1 MQFLLILSEDPDRI
15 HSEDAVRRTG
25 EYAMELMGKGKLVG
39 GAPLR
44 PQAEARRIRKDGD
57 APRVIDGPFAET
69 KEVIAGYM
77 ILEAA
82 SLDEATELAQ
92 RCPNAEFGTV
102 EVREIVPMG

>member
-1 MQFLLILSEDPDRI
+1 MQFMYILSEDPDRI
-15 HSEDAVRRTG
+15 KTDEAVRRTG
-25 EYAMELMGKGKLVG
+25 EYAMDLLGKGKLAS

-57 APRVIDGPFAET
+57 TVSVMDGPFTEA

-77 ILEAA
+77 IVEADSLE
-82 SLDEATELAQ
+82 EAVALAKA
-92 RCPNAEFGTV
+92 CPNAEFGVV